1 MGNNE
6 LEEVPTCIG
15 HMIQLERL
23 HLYHNNI
30 SSINPL
36 CIGNNCC
43 VHVSVCISIN
53 PLCIGNDWCVCVS
66 VCIY

>member
-6 LEEVPTCIG
+6 LKEVPTCIG

-36 CIGNNCC
+36 CIGN
-43 VHVSVCISIN
+43 
-53 PLCIGNDWCVCVS
+53 DWCVCVS
-66 VCIY
+66 VCIYFKYVLYYDVFICVRVCLV